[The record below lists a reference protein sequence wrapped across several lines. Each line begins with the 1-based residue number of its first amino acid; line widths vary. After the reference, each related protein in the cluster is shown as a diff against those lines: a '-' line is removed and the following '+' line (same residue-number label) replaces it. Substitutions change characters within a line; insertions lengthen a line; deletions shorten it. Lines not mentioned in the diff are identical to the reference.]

1 MDPTIE
7 YIKVLL
13 RQQDKSQKDLANYLG
28 IPPQKVSN
36 WMTGIVKSYQKYL
49 TQIAAFPNVSV
60 DVLLSPPQ
68 DVSFGS

>member
-49 TQIAAFPNVSV
+49 T
-60 DVLLSPPQ
+60 
-68 DVSFGS
+68 

>member
-28 IPPQKVSN
+28 IPPQKFLI
-36 WMTGIVKSYQKYL
+36 G
-49 TQIAAFPNVSV
+49 
-60 DVLLSPPQ
+60 
-68 DVSFGS
+68 

>member
-28 IPPQKVSN
+28 S
-36 WMTGIVKSYQKYL
+36 
-49 TQIAAFPNVSV
+49 
-60 DVLLSPPQ
+60 LLKK
-68 DVSFGS
+68 FLIG